1 MAKAVTLKNNNN
13 EEVYPVTDLSLVN
26 GNIPTGRIADNA
38 ITTSKIADGAVTS
51 DKIDWATYTPVWTT
65 YDIRDIYTDVTSLQ
79 LKTRLGRP
87 FTAKVINNST
97 GVVIE
102 NLDSSIRLVRVT
114 IMSRFANNTSN
125 IGING
130 VAPNSKVW
138 TYCVGNN
145 NGTTVNLGS
154 GNEVGG
160 YTYTNALTGTWNGN
174 KNALSATYTATRSD
188 AGRAWVLKGQ
198 LMCAGSATWADF
210 TIECTATDNN
220 TVPGLYCRGVSGTT
234 FSSICFEILESK

>member
-1 MAKAVTLKNNNN
+1 MARAVTLKNNNN
-13 EEVYPVTDLSLVN
+13 EEVYPVTDISLVN

-38 ITTSKIADGAVTS
+38 VTS
-51 DKIDWATYTPVWTT
+51 DKIDWTTYTPVWTT
-65 YDIRDIYTDVTSLQ
+65 YDIRDIYNSETDGKLFQ

-87 FTAKVINNST
+87 FTAKVINNGT
-97 GVVIE
+97 GVVLE
-102 NLDSSIRLVRVT
+102 NLDSSIRVIRMT
-114 IMSRFANNTSN
+114 IISRFADNTNN

-160 YTYTNALTGTWNGN
+160 GTYTNALTGTWSGT

-220 TVPGLYCRGVSGTT
+220 TVPGLYCRGASGTT

>member
-1 MAKAVTLKNNNN
+1 MAKAVTLKDNNN
-13 EEVYPVTDLSLVN
+13 EEIYPVTDISLVN
-26 GNIPTGRIADNA
+26 GNIPTGRIAD
-38 ITTSKIADGAVTS
+38 KAVTS
-51 DKIDWATYTPVWTT
+51 DKIDWTTYTPVWTT
-65 YDIRDIYTDVTSLQ
+65 YDIRDRYTDVTLQ
-79 LKTRLGRP
+79 LKTRLGRS
-87 FTAKVINNST
+87 FTAKVINNGT

-114 IMSRFANNTSN
+114 LISRFANDTNN

-138 TYCVGNN
+138 TYCVGEN
-145 NGTTVNLGS
+145 NGATVNIGS
-154 GNEVGG
+154 GNEVGN
-160 YTYTNALTGTWNGN
+160 YTYTNALTGTWSGT

>member
-1 MAKAVTLKNNNN
+1 MAKAVTLKNNND

-26 GNIPTGRIADNA
+26 GNIPTGRIAD
-38 ITTSKIADGAVTS
+38 GAVTS
-51 DKIDWATYTPVWTT
+51 SKIDWTTYTPVWTT

-114 IMSRFANNTSN
+114 LISRFANNTNN

-138 TYCVGNN
+138 TYCVGEN
-145 NGTTVNLGS
+145 NGAAVNVGS
-154 GNEVGG
+154 GNEVGNS
-160 YTYTNALTGTWNGN
+160 TYANALTGTWNGN
-174 KNALSATYTATRSD
+174 KNALSATYTATALD
-188 AGRAWVLKGQ
+188 ADVSTLTVIVAVELNSLLSTIVLTVIVVFPPLKGVTTPDESIVATLVLLDVQ
-198 LMCAGSATWADF
+198 VKVLTKSA
-210 TIECTATDNN
+210 E
-220 TVPGLYCRGVSGTT
+220 SG
-234 FSSICFEILESK
+234 

>member
-26 GNIPTGRIADNA
+26 GNIPTGRIAD
-38 ITTSKIADGAVTS
+38 GAVTS
-51 DKIDWATYTPVWTT
+51 AKIDWTTYTPVWTT
-65 YDIRDIYTDVTSLQ
+65 YDIRDRYTDVTLQ

-87 FTAKVINNST
+87 FTAKVINNGT

-114 IMSRFANNTSN
+114 LISRFANNTNN

-138 TYCVGNN
+138 TYCVGQN
-145 NGTTVNLGS
+145 NGATVNVGS
-154 GNEVGG
+154 GNETGSA
-160 YTYTNALTGTWNGN
+160 TYTNALTGTWNGN

-210 TIECTATDNN
+210 NIECTATDNN
-220 TVPGLYCRGVSGTT
+220 TVPGLYCRGASGTT

>member
-13 EEVYPVTDLSLVN
+13 EEVYPVTDISLVN
-26 GNIPTGRIADNA
+26 GNIPTARIADN
-38 ITTSKIADGAVTS
+38 AVTS
-51 DKIDWATYTPVWTT
+51 DKIDWTTYTPVWTT
-65 YDIRDIYTDVTSLQ
+65 YDIRDRYTDVTLQ
-79 LKTRLGRP
+79 LKTRLGRS
-87 FTAKVINNST
+87 FTAKVINHGT

-114 IMSRFANNTSN
+114 LISRFANNTNN

-138 TYCVGNN
+138 TYCVGEN
-145 NGTTVNLGS
+145 NGATVNIGS

-160 YTYTNALTGTWNGN
+160 DTYTNALTGTWNGN

-220 TVPGLYCRGVSGTT
+220 TVPGLYCRGASGTT